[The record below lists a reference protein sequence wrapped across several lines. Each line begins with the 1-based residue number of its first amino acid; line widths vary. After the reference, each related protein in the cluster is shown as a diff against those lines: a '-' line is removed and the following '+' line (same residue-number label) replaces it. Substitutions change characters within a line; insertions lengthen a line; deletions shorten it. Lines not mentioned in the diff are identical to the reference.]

1 MVDGIQDLVFVVTGV
16 TISIIGYFLKQKSA
30 RVKEMEDKLAIVE
43 KELTKNTTRD
53 NERWYWVNKTL
64 EDRRLDIIKIYE
76 KLNNER
82 K

>member
-30 RVKEMEDKLAIVE
+30 RVTEMEDRLAIVE
-43 KELTKNTTRD
+43 KELAQNTTRD
-53 NERWYWVNKTL
+53 CERWYWVNKTL
-64 EDRRLDIIKIYE
+64 EDRRLDVIKIYE
-76 KLNNER
+76 KLNNKE

>member
-30 RVKEMEDKLAIVE
+30 RVKEMEDKLAVME

-76 KLNNER
+76 KLNN
-82 K
+82 KKK